1 MPSHYACV
9 SAVQIELEAFILE
22 FCRDCIASPRILK
35 LFPIPARELIL
46 TLQFSN
52 KLWKINPFPGSPAGR
67 AWERGYE
74 NYRLFFIFI
83 YFLFMRANTMHCPC
97 DRMHD
102 SCEYTEL
109 ALCNLRSHY
118 AYFSGL
124 ATYLCYCVTV
134 QSVWLNMFSQM
145 LWSSSNKIL
154 NNVLWNAYSVQIA
167 YYITL
172 TVMCSD
178 RCWAL

>member
-1 MPSHYACV
+1 MHSFSSYLSSSLYLPESWSLHFNLVTNCEKISLV
-9 SAVQIELEAFILE
+9 
-22 FCRDCIASPRILK
+22 PRLSRGES
-35 LFPIPARELIL
+35 LG
-46 TLQFSN
+46 T
-52 KLWKINPFPGSPAGR
+52 KLWKISIA
-67 AWERGYE
+67 Y
-74 NYRLFFIFI
+74 LV
-83 YFLFMRANTMHCPC
+83 FMSANTMHCPC

-102 SCEYTEL
+102 SCEYIEL

-118 AYFSGL
+118 AYFNGL
-124 ATYLCYCVTV
+124 ATYLCCCVKV

-145 LWSSSNKIL
+145 LWSSSNKVL

-172 TVMCSD
+172 TVICSD